1 MQTRG
6 VERIRAVVALVAA
19 VVLIGWLVQTP
30 ADLDDLVEAD
40 PTPSATPT
48 AAPEDHQTTGDPQ
61 PTGEASTTLLVERVD
76 PATLEPI
83 TDSAP
88 QSLDVQRLAT
98 GPGAPVLVSD
108 VGSQAVVERV
118 EDLVSPPRRSL
129 LLEGTPTDVAW
140 VGGHGDWL
148 AWATARGAVTLA
160 PLTGPDV
167 TRRVTLPA
175 PAEGLTLI
183 DAALLAE
190 DWIVLFSHD
199 GGDAPLAEGGTAVL
213 WVHVI
218 SLELGRTRQIR
229 LGDVPLAGRQA
240 LPQHAWDLDA
250 GRLYVLDDVGQQLV
264 SVNLYQVGLS
274 KRLLPTVTAPDGT
287 VRHDWRIS
295 ADGGQVVVAGIASVD
310 RAVGQPVTQALG
322 LTALDASLRPVAAD
336 PTSDAVRAAV
346 SPDGMRVL
354 TSSRVGRI
362 QVLDED
368 LEVLSEHFAGGVLTD
383 LEFGPD
389 HAYAVRITPTGRVLL
404 SIDLLTAE
412 VVGSR
417 LIGQEARFLPDQGV
431 LLTPVA

>member
-1 MQTRG
+1 M
-6 VERIRAVVALVAA
+6 ALVAA

-40 PTPSATPT
+40 PTPTERALPTPT
-48 AAPEDHQTTGDPQ
+48 PPAATEDPRTLVEEPTTV
-61 PTGEASTTLLVERVD
+61 LVERID
-76 PATLEPI
+76 PATLEPVDDAA
-83 TDSAP
+83 T
-88 QSLDVQRLAT
+88 QSLAVQRLAT

-129 LLEGTPTDVAW
+129 LLEDTPTDVAW

-148 AWATARGAVTLA
+148 AWATARGEVTLA
-160 PLTGPDV
+160 PLTGPDI
-167 TRRVTLPA
+167 TRRVTIPA
-175 PAEGLTLI
+175 PADGLTLI
-183 DAALLAE
+183 DAALLSE
-190 DWIVLFSHD
+190 DWVVLFSHD
-199 GGDAPLAEGGTAVL
+199 GDAPLEEGSAAVL
-213 WVHVI
+213 WVHVT

-264 SVNLYQVGLS
+264 SVNLHQVGLS
-274 KRLLPTVTAPDGT
+274 KRLLPTVTAPEAT

-322 LTALDASLRPVAAD
+322 LTTLDASLRPLAAD
-336 PTSDAVRAAV
+336 PASDAVRAAV

-354 TSSRVGRI
+354 TSSRVGRV

-368 LEVLSEHFAGGVLTD
+368 LQVLSEHFAGGVLTD
-383 LEFGPD
+383 LDFGPD

-404 SIDLLTAE
+404 SIDLATAE